1 MEEILTLQKLWEGY
15 DPEAEELDVTVLNSV
30 EKDGIVTKR
39 VYFTGREIDGCK
51 TRVFGV
57 VCSKTT
63 HSVRQAVLV
72 IDDFNKEID
81 EKVLVDF
88 AERGFVAMA
97 IDYVGARDMGL
108 HTLYPDQL
116 KYCNASANQDV
127 YNIVTSA
134 KDIKLYEYA
143 LNSRRAVTY
152 LLTCEKVNG
161 VSILGVRKGVAVA
174 SMVLGT
180 DERAV
185 NGTLAFGHIW
195 QNYPEYAVKDGEDTT
210 DKRMEYDF
218 KSQSWMMGLATQTYM
233 LQIKVPLYI
242 IISANSYYTNVRNA
256 NKSFSRVNCV
266 SKLLILP
273 NSIDF
278 IPAKY
283 TNGVARWLKGNYD
296 SELAE
301 IDSCREG
308 GVYRLRVTTQ
318 ASLSKVSLWYTMNA
332 DIRPKHWMK
341 VKLKREEA
349 GVYGA
354 DIDLYESN
362 CHILAFAL
370 IDGELPTTTTLFEES
385 NVAATNIKKA
395 NNIIFNPSAGQELPS
410 ASLTGEWWNIP
421 LEPRLAAGP
430 MNITGAYGNAFAS
443 FAINDVGL
451 RFTRSFTLGFDV
463 FSEVKQTVTVTAICK
478 FGETNECYQLSASV
492 FGGRWERLTFNK
504 DSFRRVSDGKLL
516 SDKDRV
522 DAFIISADQ
531 DFILNNMLLV

>member
-30 EKDGIVTKR
+30 EKDGIVTRR

-57 VCSKTT
+57 VCSKATNN
-63 HSVRQAVLV
+63 VRQAVLV

-81 EKVLVDF
+81 EKVLIDL

-97 IDYVGARDMGL
+97 IDYVGERDMGL
-108 HTLYPDQL
+108 HTLYPEQL

-127 YNIVTSA
+127 YNVVTTA
-134 KDIKLYEYA
+134 RDIKLYEYA
-143 LNSRRAVTY
+143 LNSRRAISY
-152 LLTCEKVNG
+152 LFACEKVSG
-161 VSILGVRKGVAVA
+161 VSIMGVSKGVDVA
-174 SMVLGT
+174 TMVLGT
-180 DERAV
+180 DERAM
-185 NGTLAFGHIW
+185 NGILAFGHIW
-195 QNYPEYAVKDGEDTT
+195 RNYPEFAPKDGDNTV
-210 DKRMEYDF
+210 DKQMEYDF
-218 KSQSWMMGLATQTYM
+218 KSQSWMMGLAPQTYM

-283 TNGVARWLKGNYD
+283 TNGVAKWLKGQYE
-296 SELAE
+296 SEQAE
-301 IDSCREG
+301 IDSCSEG
-308 GVYRLRVTTQ
+308 GVYRLRVTTP
-318 ASLSKVSLWYTMNA
+318 APLSKVSLWYTMNA
-332 DIRPKHWMK
+332 NIRPKHWK
-341 VKLKREEA
+341 KAKLKKEEA
-349 GVYGA
+349 GVYCA
-354 DIDLYESN
+354 EIDVCEQN
-362 CHILAFAL
+362 CQLLAFAL
-370 IDGELPTTTTLFEES
+370 IDGELPTTTKLFEDS
-385 NVAATNIKKA
+385 NVTAANIKKC

-410 ASLTGEWWNIP
+410 VSLSGEWWNVP
-421 LEPRLAAGP
+421 LEPRLANGP
-430 MNITGAYGNAFAS
+430 MNITGAYGNAFVS

-478 FGETNECYQLSASV
+478 FGETNECYQLSAGV
-492 FGGRWERLTFNK
+492 FGSRWERLTFNK

-522 DAFIISADQ
+522 DAFIISADK